1 MNLSDKDLGLSWAAE
16 AKNVGAIL
24 EYSSDAIVIL
34 DSEWLY
40 IFVNEAAESLFR
52 CQRQDLLG
60 TQHWA
65 KYPELLG
72 TSAEVNLRAAA
83 SSSRPI
89 SFEQFIPSLYSWH
102 SVLAVPLGNYL
113 VLYCRDITDRMRLM
127 HEEAVREG
135 IRRVLENVPLAITI
149 TRGADHRIEV
159 QNKRLRQLVN
169 GRNLEGML
177 LKNALPET
185 VQQGFIALLD
195 EVYKSGL
202 PFAGVQMPLVYNRDD
217 SGVMHHAF
225 FDLTY
230 QPIFDTN
237 GRVDGILHVGVDV
250 TERMAER
257 NLLSRLAAERDATL
271 RQLSEGVILTDAMGK
286 ITFVN
291 DMAREM
297 HGVALLDVEVDDY
310 SKSYQLFTLDDAP
323 YPYADLPLAR
333 AVLNDEFVLNSRW
346 KILRPDGTMIKVE
359 GNAQPIYDDTQEK
372 IACVLVIRHCHE

>member
-1 MNLSDKDLGLSWAAE
+1 MTSSELPPQKTWVPNP
-16 AKNVGAIL
+16 NNIHAIL
-24 EYSSDAIVIL
+24 DYSSDAIVIL
-34 DSEWLY
+34 NRLWQY

-60 TQHWA
+60 IEHWE

-72 TSAEVNLRAAA
+72 TSAETNLRDAA
-83 SSSRPI
+83 SSSRPV

-102 SVLAVPLGNYL
+102 SVSAVRLGDDL

-127 HEEAVREG
+127 QEEAVREG
-135 IRRVLENVPLAITI
+135 IRKVLENVPLAITI
-149 TRGADHRIEV
+149 THGADHRIEV
-159 QNKRLRQLVN
+159 QNKRSRQLVN
-169 GRNLEGML
+169 GRNVEGML
-177 LKNALPET
+177 LRNALPET
-185 VQQGFIALLD
+185 LQPRFIALLD

-202 PFAGVQMPLVYNRDD
+202 PFAGTEMPLVYDYDN
-217 SGVMHHAF
+217 SGVLHHGF

-250 TERMAER
+250 TERIAEK

-271 RQLSEGVILTDAMGK
+271 RQLSEGVILTDAVGK

-291 DMAREM
+291 DMARAM

-310 SKSYQLFTLDDAP
+310 SASYQLFTLEGEL
-323 YPYADLPLAR
+323 YPSADLPLAR
-333 AVLNDEFVLNSRW
+333 AVLRDEFVLNSRW
-346 KILRPDGTMIKVE
+346 KIQRPDGTMITVE
-359 GNAQPIYDDTQEK
+359 GNAQPIFDDKQEK
-372 IACVLVIRHCHE
+372 IACILIIRHC